1 MKKKLSIKNGVRLVS
16 ANDGYGNIDT
26 SQLWVADEDGNPYG
40 TLYRL
45 VKDETNNHI
54 ELMSADTVLDPDV
67 DYDNT
72 DPIRITPYT
81 KDGKEYAA
89 LADLAGLNDFE
100 KADIVW
106 NWFKMRAQEIISNTF
121 PRKIWKQRAALTRV
135 QPCSSST
142 TETNGVL

>member
-1 MKKKLSIKNGVRLVS
+1 MYEEEAFYEKWGKLVN

-26 SQLWVADEDGNPYG
+26 SQLWVASSGGYPYG

-54 ELMSADTVLDPDV
+54 ELMKANTVLDPDV
-67 DYDNT
+67 DYDNS

-89 LADLAGLNDFE
+89 LSDLSGLNDFQ
-100 KADIVW
+100 KAEIVW
-106 NWFKMRAQEIISNTF
+106 NWFAGESTGNHFEYISQKNMEA
-121 PRKIWKQRAALTRV
+121 K
-135 QPCSSST
+135 
-142 TETNGVL
+142 NGAYEGATMFLSLIHI